1 MDVTSAVLLKGAWY
15 ALEQCGNLLR
25 DAVLLY
31 RAKAYPSAVALAM
44 IGREE
49 LGKHR
54 MLLEEWRK
62 SQDTG
67 KLPSVEAIQTACAD
81 HVDKQRRAL
90 LGLTFTGEGGS
101 ALDAAIRTRM
111 NHKPQDS
118 EYQEAEKVIQAAL
131 KGLAKRAPDARHTAR
146 MHALYVDLKDSGA
159 DWNRPLHVPQDES
172 KKLLGDAANDYAGQW
187 GRLNPDLLR
196 AMGDPRLAE
205 ALEAWDQRPDLPP
218 PVWPEWE

>member
-15 ALEQCGNLLR
+15 ALEQCGSLLR

-67 KLPSVEAIQTACAD
+67 KLPSVEPFRPRVQTTLISKDGPC
-81 HVDKQRRAL
+81 
-90 LGLTFTGEGGS
+90 S
-101 ALDAAIRTRM
+101 A
-111 NHKPQDS
+111 
-118 EYQEAEKVIQAAL
+118 
-131 KGLAKRAPDARHTAR
+131 
-146 MHALYVDLKDSGA
+146 
-159 DWNRPLHVPQDES
+159 
-172 KKLLGDAANDYAGQW
+172 
-187 GRLNPDLLR
+187 
-196 AMGDPRLAE
+196 
-205 ALEAWDQRPDLPP
+205 
-218 PVWPEWE
+218 